1 VLRADAALAASAHP
15 LYLQETA
22 AMTRIFASALVA
34 SGLAF
39 AGAAQADQPFVLGAA
54 ELDTVTAAG
63 TVEFTT
69 TIVKDVNITK
79 NVDLIVNK
87 TVTSTVSLVGSLA
100 TAEASA
106 DAIDFDNVLAETDVF
121 AQVDATGAFSFG
133 EALAAGFNN
142 P

>member
-1 VLRADAALAASAHP
+1 
-15 LYLQETA
+15 
-22 AMTRIFASALVA
+22 MTRIFASALLA

-54 ELDTVTAAG
+54 DLDAVTAAG
-63 TVEFTT
+63 TVAFNTDILKT
-69 TIVKDVNITK
+69 VNIAKT
-79 NVDLIVNK
+79 VNLEVVK
-87 TVTSTVSLVGSLA
+87 TVTSTVSLTGSLA

-106 DAIDFDNVLAETDVF
+106 DAIDFANVLAETDVF

-133 EALAAGFNN
+133 EALAAGSGAIAF